1 MLIDVGFKNYI
12 VAKSIVSIIKPNTA
26 KAKRLINEATLNN
39 KLIDCTQGKKTS
51 VLILLLTRHLVLSN
65 LKYTSI
71 IKRLNSMAEINK
83 IIENNDNELLDNN
96 KKD

>member
-12 VAKSIVSIIKPNTA
+12 AAKSIVSIIKPNTS
-26 KAKRLINEATLNN
+26 KAKQLINEATLNN

-71 IKRLNSMAEINK
+71 IRRINSFDDKKEN
-83 IIENNDNELLDNN
+83 IETEDSKNDE
-96 KKD
+96 